1 MTTSTIDKSPVRG
14 AVLLAAG
21 RGARLRPYTDKT
33 PKPLLPV
40 KGAPTLDLYFNGLAT
55 AGVQNVVLV
64 VHHLAQ
70 QIEKYASNI
79 ESRFGINCTT
89 VTQSVL
95 DGTATALQTITQN
108 ANSHTTDTSDK
119 ALLQSIVSS
128 PFLLTAT
135 DYLLPPTFIPD
146 FLSFYLSNDEDIAIS
161 IKSVPSEQLA
171 SRSSIRFSG
180 DGRILEV
187 VEKPA
192 EGKAPSSY
200 SANLTYILPPE
211 VLRSLE
217 AVQPSPRGER
227 EVQSAINNYLTGG
240 GSARG
245 LVQPAPPEWTPD
257 LQ

>member
-1 MTTSTIDKSPVRG
+1 MGSEMCIRDR
-14 AVLLAAG
+14 
-21 RGARLRPYTDKT
+21 
-33 PKPLLPV
+33 
-40 KGAPTLDLYFNGLAT
+40 
-55 AGVQNVVLV
+55 
-64 VHHLAQ
+64 
-70 QIEKYASNI
+70 
-79 ESRFGINCTT
+79 
-89 VTQSVL
+89 
-95 DGTATALQTITQN
+95 
-108 ANSHTTDTSDK
+108 
-119 ALLQSIVSS
+119 
-128 PFLLTAT
+128 TAT

-217 AVQPSPRGER
+217 TVQPSPRGER
-227 EVQSAINNYLTGG
+227 EVQSAINSYLSGG